1 VQAAAVALGLPVLQP
16 ERLDADARRRV
27 KELAP
32 EALVVVAYGRL
43 FGPRFLALFPR
54 GGINLHPS
62 LLPRY
67 RGPSPVQAAI
77 AAGDAETGVSIQQI
91 AAEMD
96 AGDLLAQERVA
107 VGEDETAPQLA
118 ARLADVGARMLVAVL
133 DRMAGGPV
141 RGEPQDPALAT
152 LCRLITKS
160 DGLVAW
166 SETARVIYNR
176 FRAYQPWPGL
186 FTVFRGEH
194 LAIRDCRPA
203 GDAAGAPPSAAP
215 AAAPAAPGTV
225 VSMDRAGGLL
235 VQTGAGLLR
244 VTELQLQQKKAT
256 DARSFVNGH
265 RDILGAVL
273 GGG

>member
-1 VQAAAVALGLPVLQP
+1 
-16 ERLDADARRRV
+16 
-27 KELAP
+27 
-32 EALVVVAYGRL
+32 
-43 FGPRFLALFPR
+43 
-54 GGINLHPS
+54 
-62 LLPRY
+62 
-67 RGPSPVQAAI
+67 
-77 AAGDAETGVSIQQI
+77 VSIQQI

-96 AGDLLAQERVA
+96 AGDILAQERVA
-107 VGEDETAPQLA
+107 VGGDETAPQLA

-133 DRMAGGPV
+133 DRMARGPV
-141 RGEPQDPALAT
+141 RGAPQDPALAT

-166 SETARVIYNR
+166 SESARVIYNR

-203 GDAAGAPPSAAP
+203 GDAAEAPPGAAP
-215 AAAPAAPGTV
+215 AAPPGAPPAPAPGTV

-265 RDILGAVL
+265 RDILGALL